1 MSNDTVLRRSGSP
14 RRIDLPLEVGQVL
27 VDAADLPLDRLH
39 VVEQLPIR
47 LAVAPEALDG
57 VEDVLPRGPSGA
69 PLLRLPATASGER
82 LALLL
87 LARDRLGLGVER
99 ELQRRRVAALARPR

>member
-14 RRIDLPLEVGQVL
+14 RRIDLPLEVGQAP

-39 VVEQLPIR
+39 VVEQLPVR
-47 LAVAPEALDG
+47 VAVAPEALDG
-57 VEDVLPRGPSGA
+57 VEDVLPR
-69 PLLRLPATASGER
+69 RLPCSPLFRRPATTGFER

-87 LARDRLGLGVER
+87 LARDRLGLGMER
-99 ELQRRRVAALARPR
+99 ELQCRRVAALARLR